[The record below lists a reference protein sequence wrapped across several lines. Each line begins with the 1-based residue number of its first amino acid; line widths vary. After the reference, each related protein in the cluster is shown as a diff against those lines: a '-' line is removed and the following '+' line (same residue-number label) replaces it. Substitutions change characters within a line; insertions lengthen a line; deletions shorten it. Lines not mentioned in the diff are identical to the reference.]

1 MWRSLK
7 ALEIIA
13 ICARLA
19 DEGIRM
25 TGLWIDVKKTQ
36 PEEMTTVL
44 VTLDMGL
51 VTIGFRTGD
60 NEWELDLERIWLS
73 PSERVNVTH
82 WMTLPTPAA
91 EDELPTFYPQQ
102 LN

>member
-1 MWRSLK
+1 
-7 ALEIIA
+7 
-13 ICARLA
+13 
-19 DEGIRM
+19 M

-44 VTLDMGL
+44 VTLEQGL

-60 NEWELDLERIWLS
+60 HEWDLDLERIWLS
-73 PSERVNVTH
+73 PSEQVNVTH
-82 WMTLPTPAA
+82 WMALPNPASD
-91 EDELPTFYPQQ
+91 DEPPTFYPEQ